1 MQAAGE
7 EPDQEQ
13 PLRERLREAA
23 IAAEYDT
30 GVREDTEEAA
40 RASIH
45 VRLARM
51 TLGTLVL
58 IAGILLIPLPG
69 PGWLTVAA
77 GLAILAKDVAWAER
91 ALDRVRR
98 RLPSDADGSVSTRV
112 LVASVCFALVTV
124 GASIWWYF
132 LR

>member
-1 MQAAGE
+1 MSAAGE
-7 EPDQEQ
+7 PEHEQ
-13 PLRERLREAA
+13 PLRSRLREAA
-23 IAAEYDT
+23 IEAEYET

-45 VRLARM
+45 IRLARM
-51 TLGTLVL
+51 TVGTLVL
-58 IAGILLIPLPG
+58 VAGILLVPLPG

-98 RLPSDADGSVSTRV
+98 RLPSDADGSVSTPV
-112 LVASVCFALVTV
+112 VMASVCFAVVTM
-124 GASIWWYF
+124 GASVWWY
-132 LR
+132 LIR

>member
-1 MQAAGE
+1 MEAAAGGSE
-7 EPDQEQ
+7 HDR
-13 PLRERLREAA
+13 PLRDRLREAA
-23 IAAEYDT
+23 IEAEYET
-30 GVREDTEEAA
+30 GVREDTEEEA

-51 TLGTLVL
+51 SFGTLVL
-58 IAGILLIPLPG
+58 LVGIVLIPLPG

-91 ALDRVRR
+91 ALERVRR
-98 RLPSDADGSVSTRV
+98 RLPADADGAVDKRV
-112 LVASVCFALVTV
+112 VFLSLAVALVFTA
-124 GASIWWYF
+124 GSTWWTF

>member
-1 MQAAGE
+1 MAVAG
-7 EPDQEQ
+7 Q
-13 PLRERLREAA
+13 PEGENPRWSRLREAA
-23 IAAEYDT
+23 IEAEYET
-30 GVREDTEEAA
+30 GVREETEEAA

-51 TLGTLVL
+51 TLGSILL
-58 IAGILLIPLPG
+58 IAGVLMLALPG
-69 PGWLTVAA
+69 PGWITIAA

-98 RLPSDADGSVSTRV
+98 RLPEGEDGEVDRRV
-112 LVASVCFALVTV
+112 IFGSIIIAFVTV
-124 GASIWWYF
+124 SASIWWTF